1 VPASLSGAA
10 AYAYTS
16 LNDELSTQRGSS
28 DLREW
33 ALTLAAEIAERRGD
47 FSAAERHFHDA
58 LALDPRDAYL
68 KGAYADFLLERNRPE
83 AVLPLLANDAS
94 NDSLLLR
101 LALAEQRVPAARD
114 AFVAHRAD
122 LAARFEAAQRRG
134 DSLHRREEARF
145 RLDIEKAAPAALA
158 LARANWN
165 VQREPADLRI
175 LVDAARAAGDAAALE
190 IAAQWITSTRM
201 ENVAVASVA
210 MVRK

>member
-1 VPASLSGAA
+1 M
-10 AYAYTS
+10 
-16 LNDELSTQRGSS
+16 
-28 DLREW
+28 
-33 ALTLAAEIAERRGD
+33 
-47 FSAAERHFHDA
+47 
-58 LALDPRDAYL
+58 
-68 KGAYADFLLERNRPE
+68 
-83 AVLPLLANDAS
+83 PLLANDAS

-175 LVDAARAAGDAAALE
+175 LVDAARAAGDAVALE